1 MINVFRPAKVD
12 LFAHRMGNE
21 AVPRGLH
28 MGKVHDD
35 TVKAAQHVA
44 DTLQQRGHASQA
56 HAVRAVLGHS
66 HAGSILLAALRDAC
80 QVVLT
85 AIEAIDPVSATMVE
99 ELRLEVD
106 KRLKEGR
113 GSEPG

>member
-1 MINVFRPAKVD
+1 
-12 LFAHRMGNE
+12 MGND
-21 AVPRGLH
+21 
-28 MGKVHDD
+28 HDD
-35 TVKAAQHVA
+35 TVKAAHRVA
-44 DTLQQRGHASQA
+44 DTLQQRGHVPQA
-56 HAVRAVLGHS
+56 HAVRAVLGRS
-66 HAGSILLAALRDAC
+66 HAGSILLEALRDVC

-113 GSEPG
+113 SAGGS